1 MSHPPFEFIESLRIG
16 TVDFVSP
23 DEIKVALDIEAPESV
38 ALNLLSA
45 HLKRHFREI
54 SWPRFELVRRKR
66 AGGEPACPHIV
77 QPRFPRQAVAL
88 VCGRYRE

>member
-1 MSHPPFEFIESLRIG
+1 MWFIAGWLFRANSRL
-16 TVDFVSP
+16 
-23 DEIKVALDIEAPESV
+23 IKAA
-38 ALNLLSA
+38 NLLSA
-45 HLKRHFREI
+45 HLKRHLRGI